1 MAIID
6 IIERIEADAAAE
18 AGAIVEAAEAEAA
31 RLLADA
37 EATLAAEREEALAT
51 VGREAAEEAGMLL
64 ANARLVARDALL
76 VEKRALVERVLE
88 RARES
93 LEALPDAQ
101 YLEFIAAG
109 VREAA
114 TGGETLAVAP
124 ADTRRLGGL
133 ATRLAELGVRVTPA
147 SEPAPLE
154 RGVLLTGDR
163 VRVEVSPAA
172 TIAGRRD
179 ELLLTA
185 ARELFGRKE

>member
-1 MAIID
+1 MAITD

-31 RLLADA
+31 RLLAEA
-37 EATLAAEREEALAT
+37 EAMLAAEREEALAR
-51 VGREAAEEAGMLL
+51 VGREAAEEAGTLL
-64 ANARLVARDALL
+64 ANARLAARDALL

-114 TGGETLAVAP
+114 AGGETLAVAP
-124 ADTRRLGGL
+124 ADARRLGGL
-133 ATRLAELGVRVTPA
+133 SARLAELGVRVRPA
-147 SEPAPLE
+147 SEPAPIE
-154 RGVLLTGDR
+154 HGVLLVGDR

-172 TIAGRRD
+172 IIASRRD
-179 ELLLTA
+179 ELLQTV
-185 ARELFGRKE
+185 ARELFGGKE

>member
-1 MAIID
+1 MAITD

-31 RLLADA
+31 RLLAEA
-37 EATLAAEREEALAT
+37 EAMLAAEREEALAR
-51 VGREAAEEAGMLL
+51 VGREAAEEAGTLL
-64 ANARLVARDALL
+64 ANARLAARDELL

-93 LEALPDAQ
+93 LETLPDAQ

-109 VREAA
+109 VREASA
-114 TGGETLAVAP
+114 GGEALAVAP
-124 ADTRRLGGL
+124 ADSRRLGGL
-133 ATRLAELGVRVTPA
+133 AARLTELGVRVTLA

-154 RGVLLTGDR
+154 HGVLLVGDR

-172 TIAGRRD
+172 IIASRRD
-179 ELLLTA
+179 ELLQTV
-185 ARELFGRKE
+185 ARELFGGKE